1 MAVTTMPPTRSP
13 QRDLH
18 FMGDPSLW
26 LTWPFLPLVRRH
38 PRNRKGYGVLC
49 DTRSLSR
56 LTGYRCTV
64 FLDNLFTLP
73 RHVDQLLALPK
84 EVYDTFDEV
93 VAAGW
98 RVD

>member
-1 MAVTTMPPTRSP
+1 MAVTTTPPTRSP

-26 LTWPFLPLVRRH
+26 PTWPFLPLVRRH
-38 PRNRKGYGVLC
+38 AHGRTDYGVLFDAQAVC
-49 DTRSLSR
+49 D

-64 FLDNLFTLP
+64 YLSNVFTLP
-73 RHVDQLLALPK
+73 RTLDQFLALPK
-84 EVYDTFDEV
+84 EVYDTFDEL

>member
-26 LTWPFLPLVRRH
+26 STWPFLPLVRRH
-38 PRNRKGYGVLC
+38 TGGRIDYGVLFDAQAVC
-49 DTRSLSR
+49 N

-64 FLDNLFTLP
+64 YL
-73 RHVDQLLALPK
+73 QLCGPPHKLNYADFA
-84 EVYDTFDEV
+84 VMQS
-93 VAAGW
+93 
-98 RVD
+98 

>member
-1 MAVTTMPPTRSP
+1 MAVSTTPPTRSP

-18 FMGDPSLW
+18 FMGDSSLW
-26 LTWPFLPLVRRH
+26 VTWPFLPLVRR
-38 PRNRKGYGVLC
+38 RTDGRTDFGVLFDAQTVC
-49 DTRSLSR
+49 N

-64 FLDNLFTLP
+64 WLTNLFTLP
-73 RHVDQLLALPK
+73 RRLDHFLALPK
-84 EVYDTFDEV
+84 EVFDTFDEL